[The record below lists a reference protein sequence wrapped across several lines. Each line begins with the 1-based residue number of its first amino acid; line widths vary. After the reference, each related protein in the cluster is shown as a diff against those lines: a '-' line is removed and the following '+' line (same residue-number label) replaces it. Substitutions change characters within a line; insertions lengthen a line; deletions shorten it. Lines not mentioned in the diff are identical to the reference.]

1 MSNENYQGMHRTE
14 TPAVDFSAKSATSF
28 ATEPRAAS
36 MDVLGMLA
44 EVHQRLTV
52 VEADNADM
60 RAQIDAAR
68 KSGDMDL
75 DLTHV
80 RHVMDKHF
88 FHDKPE
94 AEKAAPLVPKFD
106 PYTGQALN

>member
-1 MSNENYQGMHRTE
+1 MDNENYQGMHRTE
-14 TPAVDFSAKSATSF
+14 LPKTAPDFSRDQ
-28 ATEPRAAS
+28 RAGAS
-36 MDVLGMLA
+36 SDILGMLA
-44 EVHQRLTV
+44 EVHQRLST

-68 KSGDMDL
+68 KSGDLDL
-75 DLTHV
+75 DLSHV

-88 FHDKPE
+88 YHDKPE
-94 AEKAAPLVPKFD
+94 PEKAPPLVPKFD